1 MRRQILI
8 DHLAQ
13 AERHIAEGRVHV
25 DRQRQIVEDLVRD
38 GKDAGRS
45 RNLLE
50 LFEDT
55 LAMHIAERDRLRTE
69 LAEGVLRWRGPL
81 NYYWKK

>member
-1 MRRQILI
+1 MHREILI

-38 GKDAGRS
+38 DKDAGRS
-45 RNLLE
+45 RKLLE

-55 LAMHIAERDRLRTE
+55 LEGHIEERDRLLRE
-69 LAEGVLRWRGPL
+69 LAE
-81 NYYWKK
+81 KE